1 VEDKNRGET
10 QFVEEVVEFH
20 IQVTELELT
29 EAERRWAEEV
39 QRDSAERMRQQE
51 RLAAIGQL
59 AGGIAHDFGNI
70 LTTIMLTAQSVLS
83 HQQLPSDAAQGLE
96 TILVESRRAA
106 DLARR
111 ILDFSRHSP
120 LETRPMALVALV
132 EETAEILRR
141 TLPENIHL
149 QTEIGSDEYVV
160 DGNSSWMRQVI
171 MNLALNARD
180 AMPIGGELRI
190 ELDSVEV
197 LADEEPPLAEMT
209 PGRWVYL
216 VVSDTGSGIPP
227 KVLARIFEPFF
238 TTKSLG
244 KGDGLGLTQAQ
255 AIVKQ
260 HGGHIVVKTAVD
272 YGTTFRVYL
281 PAYNGEEI
289 AEWADPPTALALA
302 GGGGETI
309 LVAEDAAPVREL
321 AQEILEPLGYRILTA
336 GDGEQA
342 LKVFRSA
349 ERVDLLI
356 VDLRMPRMG
365 GRELIRQL
373 RKVAPHLKVLAITG
387 YALPSDL
394 EVGGDEGIL
403 DVINKPFGAHTL
415 AQAVRRALE
424 MS

>member
-10 QFVEEVVEFH
+10 QFVEEVAEFH
-20 IQVTELELT
+20 IQVAELELT
-29 EAERRWAEEV
+29 EAERKWAEEI

-83 HQQLPSDAAQGLE
+83 HQQLPSDAVKGLE
-96 TILVESRRAA
+96 TILIESRRAA

-120 LETRPMALVALV
+120 LETRPIALPALV

-141 TLPENIHL
+141 ALPETIHL
-149 QTEIGSDEYVV
+149 RTEIGSDEYVV
-160 DGNSSWMRQVI
+160 DGNPSWMRQVI

-180 AMPIGGELRI
+180 AMPTGGELRI
-190 ELDSVEV
+190 ELGSVEV

-209 PGRWVYL
+209 PGRWVCL
-216 VVSDTGSGIPP
+216 VVSDTGVGIPP
-227 KVLARIFEPFF
+227 EVLARIFDPFF

-260 HGGHIVVKTAVD
+260 HGGHIVVETAVD

-281 PAYNGEEI
+281 PAYNGEAI
-289 AEWADPPTALALA
+289 AERAESPTVLALA
-302 GGGGETI
+302 GGGETI
-309 LVAEDAAPVREL
+309 LLAEDAAPVREL
-321 AQEILEPLGYRILTA
+321 AQATLEPLGYRVLAA

-365 GRELIRQL
+365 GRELIHQL

-415 AQAVRRALE
+415 AQAVRRTLE